1 MNDIH
6 SIPVLL
12 IFKIALDVAVII
24 FIFWFIQAYLTRW
37 IKDDYWYH
45 QIMFYNP
52 VLRNIIWILYSCYI
66 IYLVIEINQF
76 FGLLIALFILVLMWT
91 SIKNLF
97 YGIIY
102 KIQTGNVIGQQVNL
116 KEYSGKISALRN
128 TKVDLELDN
137 GQIIQY
143 PYHVFFKDV
152 TSSPEYG
159 NLKKVS
165 VLLDMEIKEID
176 LKQIERSILS
186 NPYVVAPEKL
196 VIEIIDDNSSNKKL
210 KIILFTAHQKYISRV
225 TKFLKLFENK

>member
-116 KEYSGKISALRN
+116 KEHSGKISALRN

-165 VLLDMEIKEID
+165 VLLDMKIKEID